1 MTGESSG
8 RQGHREKIVVVSPS
22 RSIGMSHYAQGL
34 AASLSHHAD
43 VVLLDRAAAA
53 TGILAMAFDL
63 RRAVREDGAAVIATS
78 PHWSLPF
85 VLLWVRARGG
95 HVMHGPLIY
104 MASRVT
110 RPFYVAY
117 YRALTRRL
125 RVVILHAER
134 FVDGVRALKLRP
146 DRIVVVPHGFVP
158 DGLVRSGEYDPDG
171 PFICIGR
178 LLPYKGVD
186 VFVRALEILMQ
197 RGESVTAVIGGEGV
211 TDEVAPDGL
220 GGLEILPGRISD
232 ASFAALVDRCAA
244 VVLPY
249 RNATQSG
256 VLAHAFV
263 AGRPVI
269 ATNVGSFPDYVD
281 DDNGFLVPPGD
292 AEALAEAISALHK
305 DPTSSRQLAAGARR
319 TWEERLDPD
328 AAARRIL
335 DALEV

>member
-43 VVLLDRAAAA
+43 VVLLDRAVAA

-63 RRAVREDGAAVIATS
+63 RRAVREDRAAVIATS

-117 YRALTRRL
+117 YRALTKRL

-134 FVDGVRALKLRP
+134 FVDSVRALKLRP
-146 DRIVVVPHGFVP
+146 DPDRRGPAWLRPGRPRAIRRIRPERTIH
-158 DGLVRSGEYDPDG
+158 LHRATA
-171 PFICIGR
+171 
-178 LLPYKGVD
+178 PYKGVD
-186 VFVRALEILMQ
+186 VFVRALGILMQ
-197 RGESVTAVIGGEGV
+197 RGERRDRRDRRGG
-211 TDEVAPDGL
+211 
-220 GGLEILPGRISD
+220 R
-232 ASFAALVDRCAA
+232 DR
-244 VVLPY
+244 
-249 RNATQSG
+249 RDR
-256 VLAHAFV
+256 
-263 AGRPVI
+263 AGRSRPVWRSCPGGS
-269 ATNVGSFPDYVD
+269 ATRRSQRWWTD
-281 DDNGFLVPPGD
+281 
-292 AEALAEAISALHK
+292 
-305 DPTSSRQLAAGARR
+305 ARR
-319 TWEERLDPD
+319 WCFRTATPRNPGCSHTRSSQGDP
-328 AAARRIL
+328 
-335 DALEV
+335 